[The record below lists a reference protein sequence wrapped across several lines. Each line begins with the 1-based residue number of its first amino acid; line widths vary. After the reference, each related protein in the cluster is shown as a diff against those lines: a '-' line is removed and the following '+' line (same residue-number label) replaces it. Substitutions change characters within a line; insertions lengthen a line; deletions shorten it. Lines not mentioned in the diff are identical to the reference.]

1 MTPTE
6 KDLIA
11 KAACDIATG
20 NHLLYPRSEE
30 EMAMLK
36 EVCEALNTPEEG
48 QTARQ
53 KDICEEYRLCTD
65 YKYWRSK
72 HRDKEKP

>member
-6 KDLIA
+6 INLIE

-20 NHLLYPRSEE
+20 NHLLYPRSNE
-30 EMAMLK
+30 EMAMLT
-36 EVCEALNTPEEG
+36 EVCEALNTPEEK

-65 YKYWRSK
+65 YDYWKSK
-72 HRDKEKP
+72 HRDK